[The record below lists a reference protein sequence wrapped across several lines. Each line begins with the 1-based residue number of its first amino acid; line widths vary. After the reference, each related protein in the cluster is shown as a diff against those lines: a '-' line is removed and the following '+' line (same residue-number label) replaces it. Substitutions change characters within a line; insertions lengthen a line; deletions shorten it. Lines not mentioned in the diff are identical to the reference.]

1 MKSQRTMPK
10 SPGAYRSQLNT
21 FRSEIMRMHLQGE
34 SAAAIHRRLVT
45 EKKIAISYQSVHKFI
60 RRHAAKQS
68 PESPLAIIRQILAL
82 SPEDR
87 RTLFEILE
95 KLLPEETT
103 AKTTK
108 TAKKSQHSAK
118 AGTQTAIAE
127 KSASKPDSM
136 AELLTVR
143 PDDSPVV
150 ARLKKIAALDSAQL
164 NDLPEEL
171 RAARRETKAR

>member
-10 SPGAYRSQLNT
+10 SPGAYRSQLNA
-21 FRSEIMRMHLQGE
+21 FRAEIMRMHLQGE
-34 SAAAIHRRLVT
+34 SAAAIHRRLT
-45 EKKIAISYQSVHKFI
+45 DEKKIAVSYQSVHKFI

-68 PESPLAIIRQILAL
+68 PENPLAIIRQILAL
-82 SPEDR
+82 SAEDR

-95 KLLPEETT
+95 KILPDELTPPQR
-103 AKTTK
+103 AKLTGE
-108 TAKKSQHSAK
+108 AKKSRSDIK
-118 AGTQTAIAE
+118 T
-127 KSASKPDSM
+127 KSPAKPDSV
-136 AELLTVR
+136 EDLLTIR

-171 RAARRETKAR
+171 RAARRETKEQ